1 MRIKSLLI
9 LGLLFVSVCASAQN
23 YGFEWIRPYQPYYKI
38 KVARTGV
45 YRISHSTVAAA
56 GINTINLNTFRFQL
70 FRNGVEQPLFI
81 QGDADGFFD
90 VTDYIEFFG
99 KPNDG
104 AFDSLLYVNSSDQ
117 PHPWQSLFADTAIYF
132 LTILPDTTAINA
144 LRYITVADE
153 NFGAHTAE
161 PYFLHEERYW
171 RTDEYVE
178 GINLFPGGEKYN
190 SSEYTEGEG
199 WGASRIG
206 LGQQAVYQLPTPH
219 FTSSGPAPQ
228 ITVRMAGVSDFYLT
242 NPPVN
247 HHVVTSIAPSENP
260 NYSTID
266 DRTYKGYIT
275 QQFTTQLTSANIGAN
290 TTNVRLQVVNDLNVN
305 ADFNSL
311 LFIKLNYARLY
322 NLGNQTQ
329 FEWNVNHIIGGTK
342 TRIVFQQYGN
352 GSKTRPLAFDLT
364 SHQRILGVFSGGTA
378 NLLIKPS
385 AKPSQLYI
393 FDSADVEQVS
403 LLQSV
408 SMPYIDPTQ
417 NYEYLIVTHPSL
429 NQAATAYEQYRA
441 QQFKVLRVNTPQLYD
456 YYTYGQVHPLA
467 IRRLAEHLLTQ
478 QTRKPDY
485 MLLLGKGY
493 QNNYLRNPTY
503 YNTNLVPP
511 FGVPASDVLLTS
523 GITGSGFENDIATG
537 RVAAAT
543 NQQALNYLDKLKYYE
558 TTPDSLQEWRK
569 QILHVSGGK
578 FASEQQ
584 VFRTQLSNYAQ
595 VIRGKS
601 FGARVLSFNKTSGE
615 SVQNDFRVEL
625 QQVINRGISMMT
637 FLGHGS
643 ATVLDV
649 SFGSLA
655 ECNNV
660 NKYPLFY
667 FNGCNIGNASDI
679 DPTGDADIYG
689 RDFVCAAN
697 KGAIGWLAHSN
708 FTLDGKLYAQMNAFY
723 QKFCRDNYGQGI
735 GKIISEANKL
745 LAGNDIQM
753 RSHSHQLTY
762 QGDPA
767 VRIYSPILPDYEI
780 RTSDVFFTPETP
792 NAKMDSF
799 AVSVIVRNLGRAIDD
814 SVRID
819 VTRVLPNGARINFN
833 TQKRANLY
841 LTDTI
846 TFWVNNSR
854 ISAVGNNTFE
864 IQVDRNNM
872 IAEGNE
878 SNNSVSVAKFI
889 PGFGV
894 RALLPHDFAINFM
907 DSVELVAQNNDLL
920 ASQVEY
926 TFELDTTTKFNSPYK
941 KTQVIQAGALART
954 KFFTNISSTDTFT
967 FFWRVKLSNTPGAEN
982 IWDER
987 SFTNIYVS
995 GEGWIQRKF
1004 DQYKQASEA
1013 GDLLFDTLSKQMMF
1027 SIDNKFV
1034 KVAISR
1040 WKHAGLGIQEDYFA
1054 TPGAFNCVAS
1064 GGVIAIVY
1072 DKRTLQAKDVNGF
1085 PRNCNPNVGGTIY
1098 PYYAIDTKTPSG
1110 RAQFISLIDSMET
1123 GDYIAMYNYYDAG
1136 IANWD
1141 ATFRSKLASIGSV
1154 KTAAASGF
1162 YTAFTMMGIKGAAPG
1177 EATEDTLFNDN
1188 FNAPNSA
1195 DTIRAEVNV
1204 TLRSR
1209 WHTGYFVSKPIGP
1222 AFGWATIKYNFQSL
1236 ENKGTDRSRV
1246 SLYVVTRNNQD
1257 SLIASDIPNNYD
1269 MNLVDAKIYPFIKL
1283 SVMFVDSQYR
1293 TPNQFGY
1300 WMVSSV
1306 PAHEGAFNADRE
1318 GFFHKQQLAQG
1329 DTLRFSYAFENIGS
1343 LTFDS
1348 LPVRI
1353 TISDANRL
1361 KRFEKN
1367 YKLAPLNKGEF
1378 GKIAERIPT
1387 DQLSG
1392 QHTLTLWVNEN
1403 QTQTEQSLINNVIEI
1418 PFTVEGERNNPNL
1431 EVTFDG
1437 YRILNGDFVSPV
1449 ALITVTSTDKNPF
1462 RLQNDTAGVALW
1474 LRRPGTTQFEAIPH
1488 HAAGMKFYPA
1498 TDAANKARIEYKP
1511 TQPLADGMYT
1521 LRVQSRDKT
1530 GNTAGRFPYEI
1541 DFKVEN
1547 KSTITHFLP
1556 YPNPGT
1562 TNIRFVFTLTG
1573 SKPPEQLLIRIMTI
1587 SGKVVREI
1595 NQDEFGPIKIGQN
1608 ISQFAWDGTDRYG
1621 DRLANG
1627 VYLYQVFTR
1636 IGGTEIELRNTS
1648 ADKYFLHDTGKIYL
1662 LR

>member
-1 MRIKSLLI
+1 MRLKSLLI
-9 LGLLFVSVCASAQN
+9 LWLLLVSVCVSAQN
-23 YGFEWIRPYQPYYKI
+23 FGFEWIRPYQPYYKI

-45 YRISHSTVAAA
+45 YRISQSTLAAA
-56 GINTINLNTFRFQL
+56 GISTINLNTFRFQL
-70 FRNGVEQPLFI
+70 FRNGVEQPLYI
-81 QGDADGFFD
+81 QGDADGIFD
-90 VTDYIEFFG
+90 GSDYLEFLG

-104 AFDSLLYVNSSDQ
+104 AFDSLLYANTSDQ
-117 PHPWQSLFADTAIYF
+117 PHTWQSLFSDTAIYF
-132 LTILPDTTAINA
+132 LTILPDTTAITA
-144 LRYITVADE
+144 LRYSTVADE
-153 NFGAHTAE
+153 NFGAYTAE
-161 PYFLHEERYW
+161 PYLLHEERYW

-199 WGASRIG
+199 WGAYRIG

-219 FTSSGPAPQ
+219 FTSSGPTPQ

-247 HHVVTSIAPSENP
+247 HHVVTSIAPSDNP
-260 NYSTID
+260 SYVTID
-266 DRTYKGYIT
+266 DRTYKGYTT
-275 QQFTTQLTSANIGAN
+275 QQFTAALTAANIGAT
-290 TTNVRLQVVNDLNVN
+290 TTNVRLQVINDLNVN

-311 LFIKLNYARLY
+311 LYIQLNYPRLY
-322 NLGNQTQ
+322 NLSNQTQ
-329 FEWNVNHIIGGTK
+329 FEWSVNHIMGGSK
-342 TRIVFQQYGN
+342 SRIVFQQYGN
-352 GSKTRPLAFDLT
+352 GTKTRPLAFDLT
-364 SHQRILGVFSGGTA
+364 SNQRIRGVFSGGNA
-378 NLLIKPS
+378 NLLVKLS
-385 AKPSQLYI
+385 SKPSQLYL
-393 FDSADVEQVS
+393 FDSTDVEEVS
-403 LLQSV
+403 GLISV
-408 SMPYIDPTQ
+408 SMPAINPAD

-429 NQAATAYEQYRA
+429 NQAATAYEQYRS
-441 QQFKVLRVNTPQLYD
+441 QTFNVLRVNSTQLYD
-456 YYTYGQVHPLA
+456 YYTYGQIHPLA
-467 IRRLAEHLLTQ
+467 IRRFAAHLLTQ

-493 QNNYLRNPTY
+493 QNNYLRNPLY
-503 YNTNLVPP
+503 YNANLVPP

-543 NQQALNYLDKLKYYE
+543 NQQALNYLEKLKYYE

-595 VIRGKS
+595 LIRGKS
-601 FGARVLSFNKTSGE
+601 FGARVLSYNKTSGE

-625 QQVINRGISMMT
+625 QNQINRGISMMT

-655 ECNNV
+655 ECNNT

-708 FTLDGKLYAQMNAFY
+708 FTLDGKLYAQMNSFY
-723 QKFCRDNYGQGI
+723 QKFCLDKYGQGI

-767 VRIYSPILPDYEI
+767 VRIYSPALPDYE
-780 RTSDVFFTPETP
+780 TKANDVFFRPEIP
-792 NAKMDSF
+792 NAKLDSF

-814 SVRID
+814 TVTVDLTRI
-819 VTRVLPNGARINFN
+819 LPNGARINAA
-833 TQKRANLY
+833 TRKLARLY
-841 LTDTI
+841 LLDTV
-846 TFWVNNSR
+846 TFWMTNAGNN
-854 ISAVGNNTFE
+854 AVGNNTFE
-864 IQVDRNNM
+864 LSIDKNNT
-872 IAEGNE
+872 INEGN
-878 SNNSVSVAKFI
+878 STNNSVSVTKFI

-894 RALLPHDFAINFM
+894 RALLPHNFAIVTS
-907 DSVELVAQNNDLL
+907 DSAVLLAQNNDLL
-920 ASQVEY
+920 VQQVEY
-926 TFELDTTTKFNSPYK
+926 TIELDTSALYNSPARQQK
-941 KTQVIQAGALART
+941 VFLAGAVARASFALPT
-954 KFFTNISSTDTFT
+954 TDTT
-967 FFWRVKLSNTPGAEN
+967 TYFWRVKLSNTAGAEN
-982 IWDER
+982 IWDEY
-987 SFTNIYVS
+987 SFTHIPS
-995 GEGWIQRKF
+995 GSPGWAQRKF
-1004 DQYKQASEA
+1004 EQYKQASEA
-1013 GDLLFDTLSKQMMF
+1013 GDLLFDTLSKQLVF

-1098 PYYAIDTKTPSG
+1098 PYYAIDTKTPAG
-1110 RAQFISLIDSMET
+1110 RAQFISLIDSIET

-1136 IANWD
+1136 IASWD
-1141 ATFRSKLASIGSV
+1141 AALRNALASVGSV
-1154 KTAAASGF
+1154 KTAAVSGF
-1162 YTAFTMMGIKGAAPG
+1162 YSAFAMMGVKGGAPG
-1177 EATEDTLFNDN
+1177 AATEDTLFND
-1188 FNAPNSA
+1188 FFSSPNGN

-1209 WHTGYFVSKPIGP
+1209 WHTGYMTSKAIGP
-1222 AFGWATIKYNFQSL
+1222 ANAWSNVRYNFQSL
-1236 ENKGTDRSRV
+1236 EMRETDRNYV
-1246 SLYVVTRNNQD
+1246 SIYAVNRQNKD
-1257 SLIASDIPNNYD
+1257 SLIAQRIQSGYDISW
-1269 MNLVDAKIYPFIKL
+1269 LDATIYPYVKL
-1283 SVMFVDSQYR
+1283 SVLFVDSQYR
-1293 TPNQFGY
+1293 SPNQFGH
-1300 WMVSSV
+1300 WMVSYIPS
-1306 PAHEGAFNADRE
+1306 PEGAFNA
-1318 GFFHKQQLAQG
+1318 GLSGYFYQPALKQG
-1329 DTLRFSYAFENIGS
+1329 DSLRFSYAFQNIS
-1343 LTFDS
+1343 TQPLDS

-1353 TISDANRL
+1353 TITDANRL
-1361 KRFEKN
+1361 KRFEKVYAMRPLQPGN
-1367 YKLAPLNKGEF
+1367 YELLSEHL
-1378 GKIAERIPT
+1378 PT
-1387 DQLSG
+1387 DDLRG
-1392 QHTLTLWVNEN
+1392 AHTLTLWVNEN
-1403 QTQTEQSLINNVIEI
+1403 QTRQENSFINNVIEV
-1418 PFTVEGERNNPNL
+1418 PFTVEGENKNPNL

-1449 ALITVTSTDKNPF
+1449 TLITVTSTDKNPF
-1462 RLQNDTAGVALW
+1462 RLQNDTAGVGMW

-1488 HAAGMKFYPA
+1488 HADGMKFYPA
-1498 TDAANKARIEYKP
+1498 TDAANKARLEFKP
-1511 TQPLADGMYT
+1511 PQPLADGMYT

-1547 KSTITHFLP
+1547 KSSITHFLP

-1587 SGKVVREI
+1587 SGKVIREI
-1595 NQDEFGPIKIGQN
+1595 NQDEFGPVKIGQN
-1608 ISQFAWDGTDRYG
+1608 ISQFAWDGTDRFG

-1636 IGGTEIELRNTS
+1636 IGGTEIEKRTTA